1 MDQINILTFHYESTR
16 LSWPTNE
23 QINKA
28 PSLTFQG
35 LEDLAVAITHKDGR
49 CYAEDAIAW
58 KAAEQKMLLGRI

>member
-1 MDQINILTFHYESTR
+1 MDNLDILTFHYESTG
-16 LSWPTNE
+16 LAWPTNE

-35 LEDLAVAITHKDGR
+35 LDDMAIEITHDDGR
-49 CYAEDAIAW
+49 CYSEDAIAW